1 MVSPDMQDHIL
12 TLLPPADA
20 SSSPSPAKKGS
31 GTANSRRHGRVRCEH
46 VECTLGSVM
55 NISASGLLV
64 RTGLLSPRVGSI
76 VMLKVRTFDGGFD
89 VQTRVEWSKMDGLLH
104 HRVGLE
110 FIDLSPEGKRVLL
123 TAVRTS
129 AVG

>member
-1 MVSPDMQDHIL
+1 MQDHFL
-12 TLLPPADA
+12 TVHPPTE
-20 SSSPSPAKKGS
+20 STVEGRSNRKGPAVK
-31 GTANSRRHGRVRCEH
+31 NNRRHGRVRCED

-64 RTGLLSPRVGSI
+64 RTGLRSPRVGS
-76 VMLKVRTFDGGFD
+76 VVVLKVRTFDGGFD

-110 FIDLSPEGKRVLL
+110 FIDLTPEGRRVLL
-123 TAVRTS
+123 LAVHAS
-129 AVG
+129 ARG